1 MKCGRTEIGKM
12 ECNPCQFVDSEE
24 YYEKSAKVTP
34 AKQSDYK
41 EKMKRIK
48 DEKKKDEEK
57 IEISKKV

>member
-1 MKCGRTEIGKM
+1 M

-48 DEKKKDEEK
+48 VQKKKDEEK